1 MPNCN
6 FIIVLLSALLCGS
19 SLLCAGCGSKTDR
32 KPEPAREA
40 ETKTDDAPDGA
51 IRLTPEQIKAN
62 GIQTAAATEQEI
74 VSTIT
79 AIGRVTAR
87 AGGEAQ
93 VFSPF
98 AGRLV
103 ADPARLPRIG
113 SFVKQGAV
121 IAEVEQMLTAAEQ
134 AQLRAAAAQF
144 GGTAAQLSATAAQLQ
159 ATIEQARH
167 EVAFQQI
174 EVERAKRLYDG
185 GAISLKQLQTAEFK
199 LRQSQA
205 SLDGARRAKEQY
217 EAARAQSEAAQQQQT
232 STPPRVPLRAPISG
246 MVVAAELTAG
256 QQIDPA
262 KSLLTIVDLS
272 RVWIEV
278 AVHES
283 QLRAVRRAARV
294 TFTTPADPD
303 RAYTG
308 QLVTINGVIDPA
320 NRNATVIFA
329 AGNPNGALK
338 IGMTAE
344 ARIPGGARI
353 QALLI
358 PASAALTEESQ
369 SIVFVEVQPGVYQ
382 RSRVTLGERNGDS
395 VVISSGL
402 KAGEKVVSV
411 GAASLRS
418 ETLKGQIESEDDEK
432 EEKR

>member
-1 MPNCN
+1 
-6 FIIVLLSALLCGS
+6 LY
-19 SLLCAGCGSKTDR
+19 AGCGSKTER
-32 KPEPAREA
+32 KLEPARAA
-40 ETKTDDAPDGA
+40 ETRTDDAPDGA

-98 AGRLV
+98 AGRLS
-103 ADPARLPRIG
+103 ADPTRLPRIG
-113 SFVKQGAV
+113 SFVQQGAV
-121 IAEVEQMLTAAEQ
+121 IAEVEQLLTAAER
-134 AQLRAAAAQF
+134 AQLSAAAAQF
-144 GGTAAQLSATAAQLQ
+144 GGTAAQLGATAAQLQ
-159 ATIEQARH
+159 ATIEQSQH
-167 EVAFQQI
+167 EVALRQT
-174 EVERAKRLYDG
+174 EVERAQRLYQG
-185 GAISLKQLQTAEFK
+185 GAIPLKQLQTAEFN
-199 LRQSQA
+199 LRQAQA
-205 SLDGARRAKEQY
+205 SLAGSQRAKEQY
-217 EAARAQSEAAQQQQT
+217 ETARAQSEAAQRQQI
-232 STPPRVPLRAPISG
+232 STPTRVPLRAPISG
-246 MVVAAELTAG
+246 TVVAADLTAG
-256 QQIDPA
+256 QQVDPA

-278 AVHES
+278 ALHES
-283 QLRAVRRAARV
+283 QLPAVRRAPRV
-294 TFTTPADPD
+294 TFTTPSNPD
-303 RAYTG
+303 RTYTG
-308 QLVTINGVIDPA
+308 QLVTISGVIDPA
-320 NRNATVIFA
+320 NRNATAIFA
-329 AGNPNGALK
+329 TDNPGGVLK

-369 SIVFVEVQPGVYQ
+369 SIVFVEAQPGVYQ
-382 RSRVTLGERNGDS
+382 RRRVSLGERNGDS
-395 VVISSGL
+395 VVVSSGL

-418 ETLKGQIESEDDEK
+418 ETMKEQIESEDNEK